1 MMVNKWKWSEELIK
15 SASPNAAAMLLNG
28 RAPSPGEVMRFPDL
42 ANTFKLLV
50 QNEKPGYYSGTVA
63 TSIVD
68 LISSKGGVMT
78 KEDLA
83 SHESTFVDPISI
95 TYKGVTLYEVN
106 RIFTF
111 SAVAVTVITSA

>member
-1 MMVNKWKWSEELIK
+1 
-15 SASPNAAAMLLNG
+15 
-28 RAPSPGEVMRFPDL
+28 MRFPDL

-50 QNEKPGYYSGTVA
+50 QNGKPGYYNGTVA
-63 TSIVD
+63 ASIVD

-95 TYKGVTLYEVN
+95 SYKGVTLYEVN
-106 RIFTF
+106 QIVVFL
-111 SAVAVTVITSA
+111 AATVISA